1 MEFVDKTAYRLLALF
16 LTLYGLDPL
25 PMEAMDIADHGPHRI
40 WTVAAYVPP
49 VHDTDGFYLQL
60 SCELWE
66 YVEHHNNYRGA
77 VHFQPYDLEDYPDR
91 NGGKIVRASIYQ

>member
-1 MEFVDKTAYRLLALF
+1 MQNSNKIAYRLLALF

-40 WTVAAYVPP
+40 WTVAAHVPP
-49 VHDTDGFYLQL
+49 AWDTPGFYKQL

-66 YVEHHNNYRGA
+66 YVAHHNSYRGA
-77 VHFQPYDLEDYPDR
+77 VRFQPYDLEDYP
-91 NGGKIVRASIYQ
+91 NGNGRKIVRASIYQ